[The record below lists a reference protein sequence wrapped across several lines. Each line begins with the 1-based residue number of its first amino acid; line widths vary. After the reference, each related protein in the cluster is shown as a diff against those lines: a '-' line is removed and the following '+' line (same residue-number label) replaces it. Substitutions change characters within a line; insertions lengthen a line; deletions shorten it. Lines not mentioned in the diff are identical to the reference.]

1 MTTPFD
7 TLRNFITGR
16 MRMSHIYQPVML
28 KTLLENGGRASIRQ
42 IAAAFLA
49 RDESQLEYYER
60 ITSAMPGKVL
70 ARHGLV
76 ERDGKSYRLVPN
88 ADEMSAAQRA
98 ELEHLCDEAIEE
110 YLAKR
115 GAAVFDHRRTA
126 LGYIPGSLRN
136 AAPPARRLPLRT
148 VRRIG
153 RGSRD

>member
-1 MTTPFD
+1 
-7 TLRNFITGR
+7 
-16 MRMSHIYQPVML
+16 
-28 KTLLENGGRASIRQ
+28 
-42 IAAAFLA
+42 
-49 RDESQLEYYER
+49 
-60 ITSAMPGKVL
+60 MPGKVL

-126 LGYIPGSLRN
+126 LGYIPGSLRYEVL
-136 AAPPARRLPLRT
+136 RRAGFRCELCGVSAEDRAIEVDHIVP
-148 VRRIG
+148 RRHG
-153 RGSRD
+153 G